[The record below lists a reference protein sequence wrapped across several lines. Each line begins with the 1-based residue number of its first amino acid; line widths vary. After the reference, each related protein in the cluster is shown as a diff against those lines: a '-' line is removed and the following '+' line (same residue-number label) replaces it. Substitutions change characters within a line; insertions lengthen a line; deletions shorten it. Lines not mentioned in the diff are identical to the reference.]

1 MNGDDFE
8 KRIQRQP
15 FREVPADWRA
25 EILRTARSARLPANE
40 SRPTFFSFAKHQLAK
55 LFWPNPKAWAGL
67 AAVWIVIF
75 AVQFAIGDHQTKT
88 MAKAPPPSPELQ
100 IALRQQQELFSELIG
115 PRSESDAEKP
125 KPFLPKPTSERRL
138 ELMCA

>member
-1 MNGDDFE
+1 MNGDDLD
-8 KRIQRQP
+8 KKIQRQS
-15 FREVPADWRA
+15 FRKVPADWRA
-25 EILRTARSARLPANE
+25 EILRTAQNERLRANE
-40 SRPTFFSFAKHQLAK
+40 SRPTFFSFAKQQLTA

-75 AVQFAIGDHQTKT
+75 AVQFLIGDHQAKT

-100 IALRQQQELFSELIG
+100 IALRQQQELFTELIG
-115 PRSESDAEKP
+115 ARSESDAEKP
-125 KPFLPKPTSERRL
+125 KTFFPKPTSERRL